1 MAVYGHETMVVA
13 DVSKPRAAATA
24 TAAPRR
30 RPVWRLGTEGL
41 VWLALSIAIVG
52 VAIVPLVY
60 TIDAAFYRE
69 TRTGLAADRSLAAV
83 LDVYFGAEYLGYLA
97 SALLLSTIVTVLSLI
112 VGVAMALLMARTDL
126 PAKNMFELL
135 IIMPLYLSPFT
146 GLIAWITLGSEKTGF
161 INGAISAVLGRVGLD
176 PGPIVNIWNYMGVAW
191 VMFLFFCPFAYL
203 FVVGNLRAMDSS
215 LEEAARTTGATA
227 LQTLSRVTV
236 PMSTPAILASGI
248 LIFVLAAEMYTIP
261 GIIGSTA
268 GFTTL
273 PWKIYQDA
281 TVFPVHAA
289 HAAAGGTLLLWITIF
304 GIWLQRRI
312 TERSERYV
320 TVTGKGFR
328 GKPQKLGGWKWL
340 AVLFIGLY
348 VLCAD
353 VLPFGALLLSSF
365 MKYSAPMI
373 TPENTTLNHYVQI
386 FTFQNIRD
394 ALWNTIYLAVLS
406 GVICVLAGLLVSFM
420 EVRRKSAATRLI
432 AFLGVLPVA
441 VPGLVYG
448 LGLIWVYI
456 QTPLYGTV
464 WVLLL
469 AYVAKFLPYG
479 IVVSRSAIIQI
490 HTDLEE
496 GARMSGASGLT
507 TLRTITMPLLKPTLI
522 AILFFVMLMSIKEL
536 SASLLLYTQ
545 NSQVLSVLTWH
556 FMDAGNYQFAAAVG
570 VIQTLMMMALVI
582 ITRAIFRVKL
592 ENALAKT

>member
-1 MAVYGHETMVVA
+1 MSVTSQTTIPVRGG
-13 DVSKPRAAATA
+13 VSAPRAESVSGSLQ
-24 TAAPRR
+24 RIL
-30 RPVWRLGTEGL
+30 WRWGGERF
-41 VWLALSIAIVG
+41 VWLLLAIAVFVI
-52 VAIVPLVY
+52 AIVPLIY
-60 TIDAAFYRE
+60 TVDAAFYRE
-69 TRTGLAADRSLAAV
+69 TRTGLSSERSIYAV
-83 LDVYFGAEYLGYLA
+83 LNVYFSAEYLGFLG
-97 SALLLSTIVTVLSLI
+97 SALLLASLVTFWSLV

-126 PAKNMFELL
+126 PFKNSLELL

-161 INGAISAVLGRVGLD
+161 INVAISAILGTVGLD
-176 PGPIVNIWNYMGVAW
+176 PGPLINVWNYSGVVW

-203 FVVGNLRAMDSS
+203 FTVGNLRAMDSS
-215 LEEAARTTGATA
+215 LEEAARTAGATPF
-227 LQTLSRVTV
+227 QTLLRVTV
-236 PMSTPAILASGI
+236 PISTPAILASGL

-273 PWKIYQDA
+273 PWRIYQDA

-289 HAAAGGTLLLWITIF
+289 HAAAGGTLLLWVTIF
-304 GIWLQRRI
+304 GVWLQRRI
-312 TERSERYV
+312 TQRSERFV

-328 GKPQKLGGWKWL
+328 GRPLPLGGWKIPAL
-340 AVLFIGLY
+340 LFIGLY

-353 VLPFGALLLSSF
+353 ILPFGALLLSSF

-373 TPENTTLNHYVQI
+373 TADIFTANHYIQI

-394 ALWNTIYLAVLS
+394 AIWNTIYLAIFS
-406 GVICVLAGLLVSFM
+406 GAVCVLAGLLISFM
-420 EVRRKSAATRLI
+420 EVRRPSMQTKAI

-448 LGLIWVYI
+448 LGLIWTYI

-469 AYVAKFLPYG
+469 AYIAKFLPYG
-479 IVVSRSAIIQI
+479 IVVSRSAILQI
-490 HTDLEE
+490 HPDLEQS
-496 GARMSGASGLT
+496 ARMSGASGLQ
-507 TLRTITMPLLKPTLI
+507 TLRAITMPLLKPTLI
-522 AILFFVMLMSIKEL
+522 AILFFVMLMSIKEI

-545 NSQVLSVLTWH
+545 KSQVLSVLTWH
-556 FMDAGNYQFAAAVG
+556 FMDAGNYQFAAAIG

-582 ITRAIFRVKL
+582 ITRAIFRVQL
-592 ENALAKT
+592 EKTLAKT

>member
-1 MAVYGHETMVVA
+1 MSVTSQTTLPVRGVTT
-13 DVSKPRAAATA
+13 PRTE
-24 TAAPRR
+24 APSASLQR
-30 RPVWRLGTEGL
+30 VLWRWGGERV
-41 VWLALSIAIVG
+41 VWLLLAIAVFVI
-52 VAIVPLVY
+52 AIVPLIY
-60 TIDAAFYRE
+60 TIDAAFYKE
-69 TRTGLAADRSLAAV
+69 TRTGLSTQRSIDAV
-83 LDVYFGAEYLGYLA
+83 LNVYFSAEYLGFLG
-97 SALLLSTIVTVLSLI
+97 SALLLAALVTAWSLV

-126 PAKNMFELL
+126 PFKNSLELL

-161 INGAISAVLGRVGLD
+161 INVAISAVLGTIGLD
-176 PGPIVNIWNYMGVAW
+176 PGPLVNIWNYSGVVW

-203 FVVGNLRAMDSS
+203 FTVGNLRAMDSS
-215 LEEAARTTGATA
+215 LEEAARTSGATPF
-227 LQTLSRVTV
+227 QTLLRVTI
-236 PMSTPAILASGI
+236 PISTPAILASGL

-273 PWKIYQDA
+273 PWRIFQDA
-281 TVFPVHAA
+281 TIFPVHAA
-289 HAAAGGTLLLWITIF
+289 HAAAGGTLLLWVTIF

-312 TERSERYV
+312 TQRSERFV

-328 GKPQKLGGWKWL
+328 GRPLPLGAWKLPAL
-340 AVLFIGLY
+340 LFIGLY
-348 VLCAD
+348 ILCAD
-353 VLPFGALLLSSF
+353 ILPFGALLLSSF

-373 TPENTTLNHYVQI
+373 SADIFTVNHYVQI

-394 ALWNTIYLAVLS
+394 AIWNTIYLAIFS
-406 GVICVLAGLLVSFM
+406 GAICVLVGLLISFM
-420 EVRRKSAATRLI
+420 EVRRPSASTKSI

-456 QTPLYGTV
+456 QTPIYGTV

-479 IVVSRSAIIQI
+479 IVVSRSAILQI
-490 HTDLEE
+490 HPDLEQS
-496 GARMSGASGLT
+496 ARMSGASGLT

-522 AILFFVMLMSIKEL
+522 AILFFVMLMSIKEI

-545 NSQVLSVLTWH
+545 KSQVLSVLTWH
-556 FMDAGNYQFAAAVG
+556 FMDAGNYQFAAAIG
-570 VIQTLMMMALVI
+570 VIQTIMMMALVI
-582 ITRAIFRVKL
+582 ITRAIFRVQL
-592 ENALAKT
+592 EKALAKS

>member
-1 MAVYGHETMVVA
+1 MAVSSQPTVDA
-13 DVSKPRAAATA
+13 RDVSGSRAAAGGA
-24 TAAPRR
+24 SLK
-30 RPVWRLGTEGL
+30 RLLWNWGGEKVLWL
-41 VWLALSIAIVG
+41 VLAIAVILI
-52 VAIVPLVY
+52 AIVPLIY
-60 TIDAAFYRE
+60 TIDASFYRE
-69 TRTGLAADRSLAAV
+69 TRTGLAPDRSLKAV
-83 LDVYFGAEYLGYLA
+83 TDVYFGAEYLGYLA
-97 SALLLSTIVTVLSLI
+97 SALLLAAIVTASSLV

-126 PAKNMFELL
+126 PAKNLLEML

-161 INGAISAVLGRVGLD
+161 INVAISAVLGSVGLD
-176 PGPIVNIWNYMGVAW
+176 PGPLVNIWNYSGVAW

-203 FVVGNLRAMDSS
+203 FTVGNLRAIDSS
-215 LEEAARTTGATA
+215 LEEAARTSGATA
-227 LQTLSRVTV
+227 FQAMMRVTI
-236 PMSTPAILASGI
+236 PMCTPAILASGI

-289 HAAAGGTLLLWITIF
+289 HAAAGGTMLLWITIF
-304 GIWLQRRI
+304 GVWLQRRV

-328 GKPQKLGGWKWL
+328 GKPLPLGAWKPFAL
-340 AVLFIGLY
+340 LFIGLY
-348 VLCAD
+348 ILCAD

-373 TPENTTLNHYVQI
+373 TPEIFTTNHYVQI

-394 ALWNTIYLAVLS
+394 ALWNTIYLAILS
-406 GVICVLAGLLVSFM
+406 GGVCVLVGLVISFM
-420 EVRRKSAATRLI
+420 EVRRASPATRLI

-448 LGLIWVYI
+448 LGLIWAYI

-479 IVVSRSAIIQI
+479 ILVSRSAIIQV
-490 HTDLEE
+490 HPDLEE

-507 TLRTITMPLLKPTLI
+507 TLRAITMPLLKPTLI

-545 NSQVLSVLTWH
+545 DSQVLSVLTWH
-556 FMDAGNYQFAAAVG
+556 FMDAGNYQFAAAIG
-570 VIQTLMMMALVI
+570 MIQTLMMVALVVV
-582 ITRAIFRVKL
+582 TRAIFRVRL
-592 ENALAKT
+592 ENALAKS